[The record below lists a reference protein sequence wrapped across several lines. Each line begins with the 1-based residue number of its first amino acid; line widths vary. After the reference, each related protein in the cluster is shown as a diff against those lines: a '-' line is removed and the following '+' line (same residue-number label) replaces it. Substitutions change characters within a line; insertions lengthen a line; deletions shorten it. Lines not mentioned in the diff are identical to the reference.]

1 MKEKMWSMKKIV
13 AIALLLSFATS
24 GSAQTFAEW
33 FNQKAT
39 QRKYLIQ
46 QIAALQ
52 VYIGYVSKGYTIA
65 KNGLNTIRDIKR
77 GDFNLHN
84 SYLTSLVTVNPKIKR
99 YAKVADIIA
108 LQINIAKQAAKTIKD
123 CKNSHLL
130 TAAEL
135 AYLQKVFSTLLDD
148 CVKCLD
154 NLFNLITNRELSM
167 KDDERIAA
175 IDKLYIDM
183 VDKQVFARSF
193 SNAATGLCVQRD
205 SDLKNVIISKKLN
218 GLK

>member
-1 MKEKMWSMKKIV
+1 MKKIIV
-13 AIALLLSFATS
+13 IALLLSVVTS
-24 GSAQTFAEW
+24 GNAQTFAEW

-52 VYIGYVSKGYTIA
+52 VYIGYVSKGYSIA
-65 KNGLNTIRDIKR
+65 KKGLNNIQDIKH
-77 GDFNLHN
+77 GDFNLHS
-84 SYLTSLVTVNPKIKR
+84 SYFTSLVTVNPKIKR

-135 AYLQKVFSTLLDD
+135 AYLQKIFSTLLDD
-148 CVKCLD
+148 CARCLD
-154 NLFNLITNRELSM
+154 NLFNLITNGQLSM

-175 IDKLYIDM
+175 IDKLYVDM

-205 SDLKNVIISKKLN
+205 SDLKDVIISKKLN